1 MGIFFNPR
9 TILFSC
15 QTAWNTKRSTSED
28 LECGW
33 KKYVVV
39 FGVLLLVLDSY
50 SDLSYSPELPLTA
63 A

>member
-9 TILFSC
+9 TILLSC
-15 QTAWNTKRSTSED
+15 QTDWNTKRSSSED
-28 LECGW
+28 LERGW

-50 SDLSYSPELPLTA
+50 SDLSYSPELPTA